1 MSSTGLAHRYLQ
13 QIALD
18 LIATPEENY
27 LQEFVRAAG
36 EAFEADMVLV
46 SRVRDVECPVN
57 AYAIYDASGQ
67 ATEYSYP
74 LRGTPCEQVF
84 NENRPFVNLGEL
96 QACFPK
102 DTDLQDFGL
111 NAYVGMPLRDRHGEC
126 FGLIAALWRK
136 PPSDPDAVLSVF
148 QRVEPRLVAG
158 VDLIERNTSE
168 RHALNAQL
176 EILSKRLEVAVE
188 TAGLGVWDYDMETGE
203 LIWDRRMRAIYGLAD
218 DDSPMS
224 YERWLAM
231 LHPEDR
237 PATDAAARRAMD
249 GDREYAAKFRICHP
263 DGTVRWIRAVGRM
276 IKPAGEGARLIG
288 CNWDITEDFEL
299 NGELDL
305 RRREAESANRAKSQF
320 LANMSHEIRTPLNG
334 VLGMAQLMSRTDLSE
349 RQQRYVDGI
358 ETSGRTLL
366 ELIDSVLDISRIE
379 AGTIKADDS
388 DFQLQQVVDST
399 IASVQENA
407 RAKGLNLKS
416 SIAPNVPAT
425 VCGDSRRL
433 HQILLNLVGNAIKF
447 TDNGYVELSVTML
460 ETGGFRFEVTD
471 TGIGIDPDFAD
482 TLFERF
488 SQADTSDKRMHG
500 GAGLG
505 LAICKELAELLGGE
519 IGFTSQLGRGS
530 VFWLEIPLQI
540 SDGLDVPKPDQ
551 RASSA
556 RAMKRTT
563 SQTILVVEDVQQNRD
578 ILVDALLA
586 EGYEVR
592 VAENGQIALD
602 VWTSERVDAV
612 LLDLQMP
619 VMSGEEVISAI
630 RSSKRDDRDVPI
642 FAVTADATR
651 ETRQRIEALGA
662 DEYFSKPLD
671 LSEIVDSL
679 GSKLELAA
687 R

>member
-231 LHPEDR
+231 LIGIGAVLVARMLSTQLLLAWQPLLS
-237 PATDAAARRAMD
+237 AMASLFQLRRADSMNS
-249 GDREYAAKFRICHP
+249 CP
-263 DGTVRWIRAVGRM
+263 
-276 IKPAGEGARLIG
+276 RLL
-288 CNWDITEDFEL
+288 C
-299 NGELDL
+299 
-305 RRREAESANRAKSQF
+305 RS
-320 LANMSHEIRTPLNG
+320 
-334 VLGMAQLMSRTDLSE
+334 LM
-349 RQQRYVDGI
+349 
-358 ETSGRTLL
+358 TS
-366 ELIDSVLDISRIE
+366 
-379 AGTIKADDS
+379 K
-388 DFQLQQVVDST
+388 
-399 IASVQENA
+399 
-407 RAKGLNLKS
+407 
-416 SIAPNVPAT
+416 
-425 VCGDSRRL
+425 C
-433 HQILLNLVGNAIKF
+433 
-447 TDNGYVELSVTML
+447 
-460 ETGGFRFEVTD
+460 
-471 TGIGIDPDFAD
+471 
-482 TLFERF
+482 
-488 SQADTSDKRMHG
+488 
-500 GAGLG
+500 
-505 LAICKELAELLGGE
+505 
-519 IGFTSQLGRGS
+519 
-530 VFWLEIPLQI
+530 
-540 SDGLDVPKPDQ
+540 
-551 RASSA
+551 
-556 RAMKRTT
+556 RTT
-563 SQTILVVEDVQQNRD
+563 
-578 ILVDALLA
+578 
-586 EGYEVR
+586 
-592 VAENGQIALD
+592 
-602 VWTSERVDAV
+602 
-612 LLDLQMP
+612 
-619 VMSGEEVISAI
+619 
-630 RSSKRDDRDVPI
+630 
-642 FAVTADATR
+642 
-651 ETRQRIEALGA
+651 
-662 DEYFSKPLD
+662 
-671 LSEIVDSL
+671 
-679 GSKLELAA
+679 
-687 R
+687 